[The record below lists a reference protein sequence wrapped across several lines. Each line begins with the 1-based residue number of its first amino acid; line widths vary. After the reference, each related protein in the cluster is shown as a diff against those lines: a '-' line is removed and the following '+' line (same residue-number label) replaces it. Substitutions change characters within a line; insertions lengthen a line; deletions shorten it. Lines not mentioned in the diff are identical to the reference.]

1 MILANKETKKRVL
14 EGVLISVI
22 LLILISSLVSCHY
35 YRLEKKLDPED
46 AEFLSKVRYIITK
59 QEEHLFLDLP
69 KEERKKFVED
79 FWKRRDPDPT
89 TEENEFKMEY
99 FNRIERANELF
110 VSEGRPGWLTD
121 RGRIYILFGPP
132 TERMTYPMGYGPSG
146 PCQEIW
152 YYGGF
157 PVVFLDE
164 FCNGTYRL
172 VTYDLT
178 PLRSINLMYMH
189 ELSLA
194 QSRFQQTIRGDSR
207 IFDFKWRVKKEL
219 GKDNSLEVMVQVEV
233 PYTSFWFKEEES
245 ELITSVKLELEL
257 REAGGGIVWQYEKSY
272 PVKTT
277 EEELTKLRGKSFVI
291 EVPFQLNPEKARL
304 FRLNPGKIYAVL
316 TEETSGENLRKV
328 LEFKL

>member
-1 MILANKETKKRVL
+1 MKKINKKIWLRNL
-14 EGVLISVI
+14 LGFSLIGFF
-22 LLILISSLVSCHY
+22 LLTSINSCHY

-46 AEFLSKVRYIITK
+46 AEFLSQVRYIITK
-59 QEEHLFLDLP
+59 QEEHLFLDMP
-69 KEERKKFVED
+69 KEERKKFIEE

-99 FNRIERANELF
+99 YNRIERANELF

-132 TERMTYPMGYGPSG
+132 MERMTYPMGYGPDG

-189 ELSLA
+189 ELSMA
-194 QSRFQQTIRGDSR
+194 QSKFQQTIRGDAR
-207 IFDFKWRVKKEL
+207 IFDFDWQVKKQVKEDGTVE
-219 GKDNSLEVMVQVEV
+219 GKILVDI
-233 PYTSFWFKEEES
+233 PYTSFWFKQDEEEK
-245 ELITSVKLELEL
+245 LRTSVHLRVEL
-257 REAGGGIVWQYEKSY
+257 RDAQAKIVWEHEESF
-272 PVKTT
+272 PVITT
-277 EEELTKLRGKSFVI
+277 EEELKNFRGQEFEIEMPFFLSSEQTQNLR
-291 EVPFQLNPEKARL
+291 EK
-304 FRLNPGKIYAVL
+304 PGKIYAIL
-316 TEETSGENLRKV
+316 KEETSGDLLRKV
-328 LEFKL
+328 LEFRL

>member
-1 MILANKETKKRVL
+1 MILVKKKIWL
-14 EGVLISVI
+14 MGLGLSLIIFFLIGVLS
-22 LLILISSLVSCHY
+22 SCHY

-121 RGRIYILFGPP
+121 RGRIFILFGPP
-132 TERMTYPMGYGPSG
+132 TDRMTYPMGYGPSG

-207 IFDFKWRVKKEL
+207 IFDFKWRVKKEVR
-219 GKDNSLEVMVQVEV
+219 KDNSVEGLV
-233 PYTSFWFKEEES
+233 WVSIPYTSFWFKEEEN
-245 ELITSVKLELEL
+245 ELITAVNLRLEL
-257 REAGGGIVWQYEKSY
+257 REAKGQIVWQHEESY

-277 EEELTKLRGKSFVI
+277 EEELSKLRGEAFVI
-291 EVPFQLNPEKARL
+291 KVPFKLKPEEARY
-304 FRLNPGKIYAVL
+304 FTRNPGKIYAL
-316 TEETSGENLRKV
+316 LREETSGESLRKV
-328 LEFKL
+328 LEFRL